1 MKDYLDLFIIFMR
14 IGGFTFGGGYAM
26 LPMLQKEIVENKH
39 WATEEELMD
48 FYAIGQCT
56 PGVIAINTASFI
68 GYKTKG
74 LLGGIAATIGVIAPS
89 LVIITVIAMFL
100 KNFADNPYVNYA
112 FSGIRVCV
120 CVLILD
126 ATIKLGRK
134 SVVDTITVLV
144 FLIIFALSL
153 FTKIS
158 TVLLVI
164 LAGLAGILLGRFQH
178 QAKQGGPKL

>member
-1 MKDYLDLFIIFMR
+1 MKDYLDLFLVFMR

-26 LPMLQKEIVENKH
+26 LPMLQKEVVESRH

-48 FYAIGQCT
+48 YYAIGQCT

-74 LLGGIAATIGVIAPS
+74 LFGAACATFGVIAPS
-89 LVIITVIAMFL
+89 LVIITIIAAL
-100 KNFADNPYVNYA
+100 LQNFADNMYVKYA

-126 ATIKLGRK
+126 ATIKLGQK
-134 SVVDTITVLV
+134 SIIDRITLLV
-144 FLIIFALSL
+144 FLIILGLSF
-153 FTKIS
+153 FTNIS

-164 LAGLAGILLGRFQH
+164 LAGISGIFLGKWNRKGGH
-178 QAKQGGPKL
+178 TAK